1 MGQFET
7 YFKHLTSK
15 WLNEN
20 TWIGV
25 GETVLKMIV
34 VLLVASLVIK
44 FGKKAIGKIFAVRAK
59 APLRFSER
67 REATL
72 LRLMVN
78 TLTYLVWFIAIV
90 TILSIIGINVQ
101 GLLAGAGIVG
111 LAVGFGAQSLVKDV
125 ISGFF
130 IIFEDQ
136 FSVGDTVQIGKYEGV
151 VEEIGL
157 RTTKIKN
164 WTGELY
170 IIPNGNISEVTN
182 LSIYNSVAVVD
193 VRIPYE
199 EDIDKAEAA
208 IQEILVSFA
217 GEHEE
222 VVSEPELLGVQQLGT
237 TDVTL
242 RVVAETLPMAHWYI
256 ARVLKKEIKKALDEN
271 RIHAPYPK
279 MVTYSRTEKEEALAG
294 QFLKGDEHGR

>member
-1 MGQFET
+1 MRHFEA
-7 YFKHLTSK
+7 YLKHLEAK
-15 WLNEN
+15 WLNED
-20 TWIGV
+20 TWVKI
-25 GETVLKMIV
+25 GETALKIVL
-34 VLLVASLVIK
+34 VLLVASLIIK
-44 FGKKAIGKIFAVRAK
+44 FGKKAIRKVFEVRAK
-59 APLRFSER
+59 APLRFTER

-72 LRLMVN
+72 LRLMEN
-78 TLTYLVWFIAIV
+78 TLTYLVGFIAIV
-90 TILSIIGINVQ
+90 TVLSLLGINVQ

-111 LAVGFGAQSLVKDV
+111 LAVGFGAQSLVKDI

-136 FSVGDTVQIGKYEGV
+136 FSVGDTVQIGKFQGV

-182 LSIYNSVAVVD
+182 YSIHNSVAVVD
-193 VRIPYE
+193 VHIPYE
-199 EDIDKAEAA
+199 ENIDKAEAV
-208 IQEILVSFA
+208 IQELLSSFA
-217 GEHEE
+217 GQYEE
-222 VVSEPELLGVQQLGT
+222 IVSEPELLGVQQLGT

-242 RVVAETLPMAHWYI
+242 RVVAETIPMEHWYI

-271 RIHAPYPK
+271 HIHAPYPK
-279 MVTYSRTEKEEALAG
+279 MITYSRTEEEQALNS